1 MSVPPVSS
9 VPASVWVADAGH
21 WAVTAR
27 LVVVSPEVCWILWAK
42 SCSNVV
48 GPPLDT
54 IVVVLR
60 RSPVSGVSKPGSSVE
75 ESGKRGGRVRCESLR
90 AMTSNQ
96 ARLPAEFK
104 HITKRRKRN

>member
-9 VPASVWVADAGH
+9 VPASVRVADAGH

-60 RSPVSGVSKPGSSVE
+60 RSPVSGVSKPGFLLSKRVGSAAA
-75 ESGKRGGRVRCESLR
+75 ESAVSRFE
-90 AMTSNQ
+90 Q
-96 ARLPAEFK
+96 
-104 HITKRRKRN
+104 